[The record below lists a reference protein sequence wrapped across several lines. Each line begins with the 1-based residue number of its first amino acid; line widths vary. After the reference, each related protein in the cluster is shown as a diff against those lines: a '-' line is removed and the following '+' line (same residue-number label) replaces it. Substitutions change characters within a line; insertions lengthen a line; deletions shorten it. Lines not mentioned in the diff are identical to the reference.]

1 MIASGMIGFLCGL
14 LLGSR
19 FRVFSILLAQAL
31 AMAATLFCAA
41 FEHYALWQAL
51 GGLLCWSFAMQSG
64 YVVMLALA
72 SRTSKSL
79 RATALRA

>member
-1 MIASGMIGFLCGL
+1 MIASGLIGFLCGL

-31 AMAATLFCAA
+31 AVTATLFCAA

-51 GGLLCWSFAMQSG
+51 GGLLCWSIAMQLG
-64 YVVMLALA
+64 YVVMLAAA
-72 SRTSKSL
+72 SRTTKSL
-79 RATALRA
+79 GQTALRA